1 MALDDVPRLCGGQK
15 ISDHR
20 DISGPDECQ
29 CVTRCRK
36 SGFWRRLSDVA

>member
-20 DISGPDECQ
+20 DISGLMNVNVLPGAA
-29 CVTRCRK
+29 RAG
-36 SGFWRRLSDVA
+36 SGVG